1 MAEAMIAARN
11 KQKAEDYAAQ
21 RAGPKRN
28 VSSST
33 IATQMIQQKKEDA
46 ANKPAQAAALTPA
59 VMPAGHVSAQKQAQ
73 LMIRSKTAQKLATA
87 NEALIANAK
96 PVSPAA
102 EAASATMSIK
112 SLLPVHTQLTASET
126 AIVVEHKPAA
136 APTPTPT
143 PTYDTV
149 VNVPKPVQQPI
160 AVAVAVAPVGAVP
173 SLHEKHATLL
183 AQQKQL
189 QVAQAQLFI
198 QQQALAQQQAMVSQ
212 QLGEV
217 QSAIVAEQ
225 QQQDAAAVAALAAE
239 LADAPMTPDAVPA
252 PADPESE
259 SEQHLDD
266 AMTRALPAEPV
277 DAAAYN
283 TLDFAVASVEAESAR
298 ITAELLQMSVEG
310 GSPQRASTEAKKVR
324 FEV

>member
-1 MAEAMIAARN
+1 MIAARN

-87 NEALIANAK
+87 NEALVANAK
-96 PVSPAA
+96 PASPAP
-102 EAASATMSIK
+102 EVK
-112 SLLPVHTQLTASET
+112 SLLPVHTQLTPSET
-126 AIVVEHKPAA
+126 AVVVEHKPTPVA
-136 APTPTPT
+136 TPTHA

-149 VNVPKPVQQPI
+149 VNVPKPVQPQPVV
-160 AVAVAVAPVGAVP
+160 VAAVP
-173 SLHEKHATLL
+173 TLHEKHATLL

-189 QVAQAQLFI
+189 QVAQAQLFA

-217 QSAIVAEQ
+217 QAAIAAEQ

-239 LADAPMTPDAVPA
+239 FDEAPATPDAVPA

-259 SEQHLDD
+259 SEQHAE

-277 DAAAYN
+277 EAGQHGTFN

-298 ITAELLQMSVEG
+298 ITAELVQMSVES